1 MISVDSQGA
10 DSAVFTAAR
19 GPSAVLLN
27 HRNNAGGPTGIF
39 TCEIPDASGQLRTVY
54 IGVDTGALHVCVCV
68 CVGGGGGGGGGGIDF
83 FHVPGHAKS
92 AN

>member
-10 DSAVFTAAR
+10 DSAVFAAAR

-39 TCEIPDASGQLRTVY
+39 TCKIPDASGQLRTVY
-54 IGVDTGALHVCVCV
+54 IGVDTGALCVWGGGE
-68 CVGGGGGGGGGGIDF
+68 GGGGGGGGGGRLLPCF
-83 FHVPGHAKS
+83 YS
-92 AN
+92 WSC